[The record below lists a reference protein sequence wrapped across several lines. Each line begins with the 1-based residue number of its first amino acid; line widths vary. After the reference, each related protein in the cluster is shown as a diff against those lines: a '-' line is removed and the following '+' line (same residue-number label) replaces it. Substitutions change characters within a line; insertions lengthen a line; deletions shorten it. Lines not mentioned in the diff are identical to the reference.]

1 MHEELTYSAESAGR
15 MDIGE
20 TWELQS
26 QRGEK
31 DNLVR
36 TLRRPGFKNYSTV
49 TLEAKLLSKVN
60 HYYKNN
66 KTF

>member
-1 MHEELTYSAESAGR
+1 MLICKAAVYVRVCVHKELTYSAESAGR

-36 TLRRPGFKNYSTV
+36 TLRIPGPPSKMTV
-49 TLEAKLLSKVN
+49 PQI
-60 HYYKNN
+60 
-66 KTF
+66 